1 MSNNPKKTDDPKKS
15 TGSHA
20 HTQKE
25 SHLHYWRDRTVHWER
40 LDNMAKVFPALV
52 SQEDSE
58 VFRISC
64 VLKEPVEPD
73 ILEDAVYAAMEEYPL
88 FSCTLRHG
96 MFWYYLEKTSYKP
109 HIHEENTTPCGPI
122 YRNEPCGLLFDVS
135 YYQNRVHLE
144 VFHALCDG
152 TGAFMF
158 FRTVMTHYLTSLHR
172 DVVPSAMP
180 DIGIDSTGTEK
191 AVDSFSQYYN
201 KKRIKSKDIAGILG
215 KERKKVYR
223 LRGQKSHDLRLLV
236 TEGQA
241 SVKAIKA
248 AAKAEGTT
256 VTVFTTAL
264 LIASLRDIMDPRDR
278 HKPVSI
284 AVPVNLRTY
293 FPSDTAR
300 NFFGIV
306 NIEYDFSEGEDIST
320 ICHHVTKAMHQ
331 KLTHEAMEEMIAEQV
346 KIEKFWLVRILPL
359 WLKNFVMSRY
369 QILSDNR
376 RTICLSNMG
385 KVEMPPELADYVDS
399 FLVINSCATKQ
410 VCICSYGDRMQIVFA
425 GVLAGRE
432 LERSFFRRLAA
443 VDPSLTITT
452 NYTEKE
458 VAEE

>member
-1 MSNNPKKTDDPKKS
+1 MPKETNSP
-15 TGSHA
+15 SH
-20 HTQKE
+20 KE
-25 SHLHYWRDRTVHWER
+25 NRFHYWRDKRVRWER

-52 SQEDSE
+52 SREDSE

-64 VLKEPVEPD
+64 VLKESVHPG
-73 ILEDAVYAAMEEYPL
+73 ILEEAVLAAMEEYPL

-96 MFWYYLEKTSYKP
+96 MFWYYLERTTYKP
-109 HIHEENTTPCGPI
+109 QVHEENTTPCSPI
-122 YRNEPCGLLFDVS
+122 YENEPCRLLFDVS
-135 YYQNRVHLE
+135 YYKNRVHLE

-158 FRTVMTHYLTSLHR
+158 FRTVITQYLTMLHR
-172 DVVPSAMP
+172 DTIPSLLP
-180 DIGIDSTGTEK
+180 DTGIDSSGSEK

-201 KKRIKSKDIAGILG
+201 KKRIRSKDIAGVLG

-223 LRGQKSHDLRLLV
+223 LKGHKSHDLRLLV
-236 TEGQA
+236 TEGRA
-241 SVKAIKA
+241 SVAAVKA
-248 AAKAEGTT
+248 AAKAEGVT

-284 AVPVNLRTY
+284 AVPVNLRNY

-306 NIEYDFSEGEDIST
+306 DIEYDFTSGEDMTS
-320 ICHHVTKAMHQ
+320 ICRHVTETLQK
-331 KLTHEAMEEMIAEQV
+331 KLTREAMEEIIAEQV
-346 KIEKFWLVRILPL
+346 KIERFWLVRILPL
-359 WLKNFVMSRY
+359 WLKNFIMARY
-369 QILSDNR
+369 QILNNNR

-385 KVEMPPELADYVDS
+385 KVDMPPELEDYVDS
-399 FLVINSCATKQ
+399 FLVINSCASKQ
-410 VCICSYGDRMQIVFA
+410 VCICSYLDRMEIVFS

-443 VDPSLTITT
+443 VDPSLIITT
-452 NYTEKE
+452 NYTGKE
-458 VAEE
+458 VEE

>member
-1 MSNNPKKTDDPKKS
+1 MPNETKPNSPK
-15 TGSHA
+15 
-20 HTQKE
+20 E
-25 SHLHYWRDRTVHWER
+25 NRFHYWRDKTVRWER

-52 SQEDSE
+52 SREDSE

-64 VLKEPVEPD
+64 VLKESVHPG
-73 ILEDAVYAAMEEYPL
+73 ILEEAVLSAMEEYPL

-96 MFWYYLEKTSYKP
+96 MFWYYLERTSYKP
-109 HIHEENTTPCGPI
+109 TVHEENASPCSPI
-122 YRNEPCGLLFDVS
+122 YQNEPCRLLFDVS
-135 YYQNRVHLE
+135 YYKNRVHLE

-158 FRTVMTHYLTSLHR
+158 FRTVLTHYLTMLHR

-180 DIGIDSTGTEK
+180 DIGIDSSGSEK

-223 LRGQKSHDLRLLV
+223 LRGQKTHDLRLLV
-236 TEGQA
+236 TEGCA
-241 SVKAIKA
+241 SVQAVKA
-248 AAKAEGTT
+248 AAKAEGVT
-256 VTVFTTAL
+256 VTVLTTAL

-278 HKPVSI
+278 QKPVSI
-284 AVPVNLRTY
+284 AIPVNLRNY

-306 NIEYDFSEGEDIST
+306 NIEYDFANGEDLSS
-320 ICHHVTKAMHQ
+320 ICKSVTETLQQ
-331 KLTHEAMEEMIAEQV
+331 KLTLAAMEEIIAEQV

-359 WLKNFVMSRY
+359 GLKNFVMARY
-369 QILSDNR
+369 QTLSDNR

-385 KVEMPPELADYVDS
+385 KVDMPPELAEYVDS
-399 FLVINSCATKQ
+399 FLVINSSASKQ
-410 VCICSYGDRMQIVFA
+410 VCICSYGDRMQVVFS
-425 GVLAGRE
+425 GILAGRE

-443 VDPSLTITT
+443 LDPSLTITT
-452 NYTEKE
+452 NYTGKE
-458 VAEE
+458 VEE

>member
-1 MSNNPKKTDDPKKS
+1 MSNEKNADEKRVPR
-15 TGSHA
+15 GSK
-20 HTQKE
+20 HTE
-25 SHLHYWRDRTVHWER
+25 SHLHYWRDKTVHWER

-64 VLKEPVEPD
+64 VLKKPVEPGV
-73 ILEDAVYAAMEEYPL
+73 LEDAVNAAMEEYPL

-96 MFWYYLEKTSYKP
+96 MFWYYLEKTSYRP
-109 HIHEENTTPCGPI
+109 TIHEENATPCGPI

-135 YYQNRVHLE
+135 YYKNRVHLE

-180 DIGIDSTGTEK
+180 DIGIDSSGTEK

-248 AAKAEGTT
+248 AAKAEGVT
-256 VTVFTTAL
+256 VTVYTTAL

-284 AVPVNLRTY
+284 ALPVNLRTY

-306 NIEYDFSEGEDIST
+306 NIEYDFSDGEDLST
-320 ICHHVTKAMHQ
+320 ICRHVTEALHE

-359 WLKNFVMSRY
+359 GLKNFVMSRY

-376 RTICLSNMG
+376 RTICLSNIG
-385 KVEMPPELADYVDS
+385 KVDMPPELADYVDS
-399 FLVINSCATKQ
+399 FMVINSCATKQ
-410 VCICSYGDRMQIVFA
+410 VCICSYQDRMQIVFA

-443 VDPSLTITT
+443 IDPSLTITT